1 MNKNEFLISVNGLP
15 KGQTMLLGQADE
27 EFFAGFE
34 NEEILDA
41 DLDVTFQVDKHSGY
55 VDVEMDLDGTI
66 TVPCDRCLSPVMLDV
81 SESASFRLRLKGED
95 IKLEEDQEEVF
106 LQTGSDILDLSQ
118 EVYDFALLA
127 LPLQR
132 FHNEGECDEA
142 SLDYLS
148 QGDIPQTGEDGPADS
163 PFSALADL
171 LNTKKN

>member
-66 TVPCDRCLSPVMLDV
+66 TVPCDRCLIPVMLDV

-148 QGDIPQTGEDGPADS
+148 KGDIPQSSEEGPSDS

>member
-15 KGQTMLLGQADE
+15 KGQTVLLGQADE

-41 DLDVTFQVDKHSGY
+41 DLDLTFQVDKHSGY

-66 TVPCDRCLSPVMLDV
+66 TGPCDRCLSPVMLDV

-148 QGDIPQTGEDGPADS
+148 QGDIPQTGEDGPSDS